1 MSDLDSILLLTR
13 DISSSSL
20 DHDENGTTVFLDK
33 HISVRIVVGITCLLS
48 MIGSLLIILSYA
60 CFKNLQSQGRLILF
74 NLALMDFGVG
84 LFNLVGAAVNFD
96 QYYYNT
102 SVDHPITPAK
112 AVADSCL
119 VQAIFAHFCTGS
131 SVLWTSCLAVY
142 MYFLIFQNW
151 ERKVRWFLPLSCV
164 FCYGIPLGLSTWL
177 IFTNRLGHSPYNAA
191 AWCGL
196 INTKSSGD
204 VDYIATTIGYDL
216 WIYLAIFLS
225 ITIYSALFLY
235 LHIEVSNNP
244 IWFSILK
251 Q

>member
-13 DISSSSL
+13 DISSRFL
-20 DHDENGTTVFLDK
+20 DHDDNGTTVFLDK

-48 MIGSLLIILSYA
+48 MIGSLLIIISYA
-60 CFKNLQSQGRLILF
+60 CFKNLQSQGRLILV

-84 LFNLVGAAVNFD
+84 LFNFVGAAVNFD

-102 SVDHPITPAK
+102 SVDDPITPSE
-112 AVADSCL
+112 AVADACL

-142 MYFLIFQNW
+142 MYLLIFLNW
-151 ERKVRWFLPLSCV
+151 ERKVRWFLPLSCA
-164 FCYGIPLGLSTWL
+164 FCYGIPLGLSMWL
-177 IFTNRLGHSPYNAA
+177 IFTNRLGHSPYNTA

-196 INTKSSGD
+196 IITNTKSSGN

-225 ITIYSALFLY
+225 ITIYSALFLH
-235 LHIEVSNNP
+235 LHIEV
-244 IWFSILK
+244 WFNILK

>member
-1 MSDLDSILLLTR
+1 MSDLDSVLLLTR
-13 DISSSSL
+13 DIPPSSP
-20 DHDENGTTVFLDK
+20 DHVDNGTSVFLDK
-33 HISVRIVVGITCLLS
+33 HISVRIVVGITCPLS
-48 MIGSLLIILSYA
+48 MIGSLLIILSYI
-60 CFKNLQSQGRLILF
+60 CFKNLRSQGRLILL

-102 SVDHPITPAK
+102 SVDDPITPAK
-112 AVADSCL
+112 AVSDSCL

-142 MYFLIFQNW
+142 MYFLIFQNK
-151 ERKVRWFLPLSCV
+151 EHKLKWFLPLSFA
-164 FCYGIPLGLSTWL
+164 FCYGTPLGLSTWL

-191 AWCGL
+191 AWCG
-196 INTKSSGD
+196 IIFTKSSGN

-225 ITIYSALFLY
+225 VTIYSALFLH

-244 IWFSILK
+244 VWLNILK